1 MYKTHHV
8 RTSFLS
14 LDVGICYATVARSAF
29 ARQNV
34 QSTPCSDHFLKFGC
48 CKNGTLLWR
57 EANFLVKLHKTHHIR
72 FLQFG
77 CGKMA
82 RPLWCEAYFQ
92 VKMYKTQHV
101 RSTVARSIFA
111 SQNAQSTPCSDYFL
125 RFGYGKMARRC
136 AHGAKHICK
145 LKCTKHTMFGPL
157 FEVGMLENAT
167 PLWREAHLQVK
178 MHKMSG
184 PIFKF
189 GCGNMLRRCGAK
201 HICKSKCTKHTMFG
215 PFFEVWMWEN
225 GTLLWCEA
233 NLQVKLHKTHH
244 IRFLKFRCG
253 KMARPCGVKYIF
265 KSKCTKYSMS
275 GPLWRKV
282 HLQVKMRKVHHV
294 RTTF

>member
-14 LDVGICYATVARSAF
+14 LDVGICYAAVARSAF

-34 QSTPCSDHFLKFGC
+34 QSTPCPDHFLKFGC
-48 CKNGTLLWR
+48 RKNGTLLWC

-82 RPLWCEAYFQ
+82 RPLWCEAHFQ

-101 RSTVARSIFA
+101 RSTVARSTFA

-184 PIFKF
+184 PDQFLSLDV
-189 GCGNMLRRCGAK
+189 G
-201 HICKSKCTKHTMFG
+201 ICYAAVARSTFASQNVQNTPCSDH
-215 PFFEVWMWEN
+215 
-225 GTLLWCEA
+225 
-233 NLQVKLHKTHH
+233 
-244 IRFLKFRCG
+244 FLKFGCG
-253 KMARPCGVKYIF
+253 KMARCCGAKQIC
-265 KSKCTKYSMS
+265 KSNCTKHTIS
-275 GPLWRKV
+275 G
-282 HLQVKMRKVHHV
+282 
-294 RTTF
+294 F